1 MTDTSQNPD
10 LSKMAKDLQ
19 QALKTADEVIEK
31 ALPFAAVAQAAFAT
45 VMESVNKVAKEATP
59 PPRPTSNTPTAPRTE
74 EDTLPDPNSYESD
87 REWHSWVYD
96 MAHKYAIVVSESKET
111 SLNMIALR
119 SATGTSPVMRVTFLE
134 GIRDLL
140 TRYGKTH
147 LTVTASVIRNA
158 YDELYVRRVE
168 HSLPHPRKDAK
179 KVNTEEQWIAVCRNV
194 RKGLGTTWTK
204 DEENSF
210 VREHV
215 SSRVNQFSTAS

>member
-1 MTDTSQNPD
+1 MTDPQTPN
-10 LSKMAKDLQ
+10 LSDMARDLQ

-31 ALPFAAVAQAAFAT
+31 ALPFAAVAQAAFAA
-45 VMESVNKVAKEATP
+45 VMESVNKVAKGATP
-59 PPRPTSNTPTAPRTE
+59 APPRTE
-74 EDTLPDPNSYESD
+74 EDTIPDPNSYDSD

-119 SATGTSPVMRVTFLE
+119 SATGTSPVMHVTFVE
-134 GIRDLL
+134 DIRDLL

-204 DEENSF
+204 DEEDSF